1 MNAHVLGRP
10 LGRAPCKHDL
20 RVAVPVESVVC
31 YATFVFSSGLE
42 IPSRNRSY
50 FRTSWRGREGAPR
63 CFFIVTVSN
72 KKILEEYKLA
82 KILASISFYS
92 SYYITLYYTCFC
104 RTMYTSLNNRCLSD
118 SICEHDPAW
127 LVNGTMVQRFHI

>member
-1 MNAHVLGRP
+1 MHTFSEDRLG
-10 LGRAPCKHDL
+10 GH
-20 RVAVPVESVVC
+20 RVHMIYGLQCPWNLSCATG
-31 YATFVFSSGLE
+31 TFVFSSGLE

-63 CFFIVTVSN
+63 CFFMVTVSN